1 MLFHRHLIKT
11 SVYSNTQ
18 DASDK
23 SVTMK
28 AALSSNCLGPSPT
41 SLFWVVL
48 NVLVPNVADGMGR
61 LF

>member
-1 MLFHRHLIKT
+1 MP
-11 SVYSNTQ
+11 
-18 DASDK
+18 DK

-48 NVLVPNVADGMGR
+48 NVLVPNVADGMGEAVLR
-61 LF
+61 PTLNLDGWLI